1 MFEALLEM
9 KRAYWSEA
17 NGRYGRPGGELGF
30 PNELITHFSKLQ
42 NGVLASP
49 IADWREPQGIKTR
62 DDLARC
68 EQFISELE
76 NESIMPGA

>member
-1 MFEALLEM
+1 MFAALLEM
-9 KRAYWSEA
+9 KRAYWREA
-17 NGRYGRPGGELGF
+17 NGRYERPGGELGF
-30 PNELITHFSKLQ
+30 PNELITYFSKLQ

-49 IADWREPQGIKTR
+49 IADWRESQGIKTR

-76 NESIMPGA
+76 NQSIMPGA